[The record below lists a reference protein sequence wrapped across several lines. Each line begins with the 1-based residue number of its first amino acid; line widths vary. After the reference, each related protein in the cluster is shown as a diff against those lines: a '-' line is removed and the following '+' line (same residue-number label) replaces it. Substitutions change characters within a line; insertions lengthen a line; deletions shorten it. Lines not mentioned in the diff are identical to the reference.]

1 MVSAPILCHLLT
13 PPLMSFTRALSPFV
27 VAGARLS
34 FSRACLNESSLIGQ
48 FSQALSLA
56 LRLVFR
62 LLRLSFQHF
71 IITSIFFVGTQDFG
85 RLCTLLFIECQRLE
99 ISFRPT
105 DSFHPFFQR
114 YPIYIRN
121 FFIPLLKTKWHKGSQ
136 FQIYRQQSCFFEF
149 VYLCQSSHVKFLYT

>member
-56 LRLVFR
+56 LRFVFR

-71 IITSIFFVGTQDFG
+71 IIPSIFFVGSQDFG
-85 RLCTLLFIECQRLE
+85 RLLFIECQRLE

-114 YPIYIRN
+114 YPIYIRITFSFHFRKQN
-121 FFIPLLKTKWHKGSQ
+121 GIKEANSKFIASKAVSLNSFT
-136 FQIYRQQSCFFEF
+136 YAR
-149 VYLCQSSHVKFLYT
+149 VVM